1 MASAADRRHEEQ
13 LELLRRAREGEAQA
27 REQLIA
33 ENQRLVWSIVTRFS
47 GRGVELED
55 LFQIGSIGLW
65 RACERFDPTYGVR
78 FSTYAVPLIIGEIRR
93 YLRDYGQIKVS
104 RRLRERAAMA
114 RHAAEDLRASF
125 GREPTPLE
133 VAAACDLSV
142 DEVVEAMEATQI
154 VHSLDEVIGHGDRDD
169 LLRIDRLEDTHVGA
183 EGADGAIDRVD
194 LREAMR
200 RLPEEEREVL
210 FLRFFRDMTQQEVA
224 DRLSTH
230 QVRISRI
237 ERRALQH
244 VRYMLGR

>member
-1 MASAADRRHEEQ
+1 MASTADRRHEEQ
-13 LELLRRAREGEAQA
+13 LDLLRRAREGETQA
-27 REQLIA
+27 REQLIS
-33 ENQRLVWSIVTRFS
+33 ENARLVWSIATRFT

-65 RACERFDPTYGVR
+65 RACERFDPNYGVR

-114 RHAAEDLRASF
+114 RHAAEELRATL

-133 VAAACDLSV
+133 VAQACDLSV
-142 DEVVEAMEATQI
+142 DEVVEALEATQM
-154 VHSLDEVIGHGDRDD
+154 VHSLDEVIGHGERED
-169 LLRIDRLEDTHVGA
+169 LLRIDRLEDTA
-183 EGADGAIDRVD
+183 IAADGAIDRVD

-200 RLPEEEREVL
+200 KLPEEERAVL
-210 FLRFFRDMTQQEVA
+210 FMRFFRDMTQQEVA
-224 DRLSTH
+224 DRLETH

-244 VRYMLGR
+244 VRDVLGR

>member
-1 MASAADRRHEEQ
+1 MASTADRRHEEQ
-13 LELLRRAREGEAQA
+13 LDLLRRAREGETQA
-27 REQLIA
+27 REQLIS
-33 ENQRLVWSIVTRFS
+33 ENARLVWSIATRFT

-65 RACERFDPTYGVR
+65 RACERFDPNYGVR

-114 RHAAEDLRASF
+114 RHAAEELRFSL

-133 VAAACDLSV
+133 VATACDLSV
-142 DEVVEAMEATQI
+142 DEVVEAMEATQM
-154 VHSLDEVIGHGDRDD
+154 VHSLDEVIGHGERED
-169 LLRIDRLEDTHVGA
+169 LLRIDRLEDTGIA
-183 EGADGAIDRVD
+183 ADGAIDRVD

-224 DRLSTH
+224 DRLATH

-244 VRYMLGR
+244 VRDMLGR

>member
-1 MASAADRRHEEQ
+1 MPSSADRRHEEQ
-13 LELLRRAREGEAQA
+13 LDLLRRAREGEAQA
-27 REQLIA
+27 REQLIS
-33 ENQRLVWSIVTRFS
+33 ENARLVWSIATRFS

-65 RACERFDPTYGVR
+65 RACERFDPAYGVR

-114 RHAAEDLRASF
+114 RHAAEELRSTL

-133 VAAACDLSV
+133 VANACGLSV
-142 DEVVEAMEATQI
+142 DEVVEAVEATQM
-154 VHSLDEVIGHGDRDD
+154 VHSLDEVIGHGERDD
-169 LLRIDRLEDTHVGA
+169 LLRIDRLEDTA
-183 EGADGAIDRVD
+183 IAADGAIDRVD
-194 LREAMR
+194 LREALR

-224 DRLSTH
+224 DRLQTH

-237 ERRALQH
+237 ERRALQR
-244 VRYMLGR
+244 VREMLGR

>member
-1 MASAADRRHEEQ
+1 MASPADRRHQEQ
-13 LELLRRAREGEAQA
+13 LDLLRRAREGEAQA
-27 REQLIA
+27 REQLIS
-33 ENQRLVWSIVTRFS
+33 ENARLVWSIATRFT

-65 RACERFDPTYGVR
+65 RACERFDPAYGVR

-114 RHAAEDLRASF
+114 RHAAEELRSALE
-125 GREPTPLE
+125 REPTPLE
-133 VAAACDLSV
+133 VANACGLAV
-142 DEVVEAMEATQI
+142 DEVMEAVEATQM
-154 VHSLDEVIGHGDRDD
+154 VHSLDEVIGHGERDD
-169 LLRIDRLEDTHVGA
+169 LLRIDRLEDTA
-183 EGADGAIDRVD
+183 IAADGAIDRVD

-200 RLPEEEREVL
+200 RLPAEEREVL

-224 DRLSTH
+224 DRLKTH

-237 ERRALQH
+237 ERRALQR
-244 VRYMLGR
+244 VREMLGR

>member
-1 MASAADRRHEEQ
+1 MASTADRRHEEQ
-13 LELLRRAREGEAQA
+13 LDLLRRAREGETQA
-27 REQLIA
+27 REQLIS
-33 ENQRLVWSIVTRFS
+33 ENARLVWSIATRFT

-65 RACERFDPTYGVR
+65 RACERFDPSYGVR

-114 RHAAEDLRASF
+114 RHATEELRSSL
-125 GREPTPLE
+125 GREPTPQE
-133 VAAACDLSV
+133 VAAACDLGV
-142 DEVVEAMEATQI
+142 DDVVQAMEATQM
-154 VHSLDEVIGHGDRDD
+154 VHSLDEVIGHGERED
-169 LLRIDRLEDTHVGA
+169 LLRIDRLEDTVVV
-183 EGADGAIDRVD
+183 ADGAIDRVD

-237 ERRALQH
+237 ERRALQR
-244 VRYMLGR
+244 VREMLGR

>member
-1 MASAADRRHEEQ
+1 MASTADRRHEEQ
-13 LELLRRAREGEAQA
+13 LDLLRRARDGETQA
-27 REQLIA
+27 REQLIS
-33 ENQRLVWSIVTRFS
+33 ENARLVWSIATRFT

-65 RACERFDPTYGVR
+65 RACERFDPNYGVR

-114 RHAAEDLRASF
+114 RHAAEELRSEL

-133 VAAACDLSV
+133 VAHACDLSV
-142 DEVVEAMEATQI
+142 DEVVEALEATQM
-154 VHSLDEVIGHGDRDD
+154 VHSLDEVIGHGERED
-169 LLRIDRLEDTHVGA
+169 LLRIDRLEDTA
-183 EGADGAIDRVD
+183 IAADGAIDRVD

-200 RLPEEEREVL
+200 RLPEEERAVL
-210 FLRFFRDMTQQEVA
+210 FMRFFRDMTQQEVA
-224 DRLSTH
+224 DRLETH

-244 VRYMLGR
+244 VRDMLGR